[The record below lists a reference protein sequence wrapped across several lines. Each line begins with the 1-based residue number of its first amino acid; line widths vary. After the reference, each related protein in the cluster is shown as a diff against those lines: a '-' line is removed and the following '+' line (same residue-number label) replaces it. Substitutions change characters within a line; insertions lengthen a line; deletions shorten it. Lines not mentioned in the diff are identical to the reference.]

1 MRTQDLLWLSFTDL
15 REKKTRTALTV
26 IMVMIG
32 VASIVA
38 LVSLTS
44 GISASIQN
52 SLSSLGPTSII
63 LTSTKQAGF
72 TLADISGI
80 GSLGNVSSVIP
91 VVEGSAT
98 LVTSGGNQSVSIIG
112 ISQQD
117 LSGLLNGISMYE
129 GSTFNNTITPE
140 SLIGYDVAFPQTG
153 GGGQQLST
161 GQPATLKIGSGRSTQ
176 SVSIPIVGILQSY
189 SVSMIPINTGVLM
202 SEQAADTLLH
212 RQSFNMI
219 VVKASNVSDVGALT
233 TTLTD
238 IYGNNARVLS
248 TQQLAQT
255 ADQIVGGISMLLVII
270 AGISLLVAAIGI
282 MNIMLMSVMERTH
295 EIGVLK
301 SLGFTGNSVMAI
313 FLLQALI
320 IGAVGGIVGIGAG
333 VAGSYSLAS
342 LASHAQSSN
351 SSAASQTSGGAGFQG
366 RGGGAY
372 AGGGEAGGTFAVQGG
387 RTASAAGSGSASLSF
402 APVLTPQTVAE
413 ALFIAMFVSAIA
425 GMYPAWRASRM
436 EPIDALR
443 EL

>member
-72 TLADISGI
+72 TLADTSGI

-161 GQPATLKIGSGRSTQ
+161 P
-176 SVSIPIVGILQSY
+176 
-189 SVSMIPINTGVLM
+189 
-202 SEQAADTLLH
+202 
-212 RQSFNMI
+212 
-219 VVKASNVSDVGALT
+219 
-233 TTLTD
+233 
-238 IYGNNARVLS
+238 
-248 TQQLAQT
+248 
-255 ADQIVGGISMLLVII
+255 
-270 AGISLLVAAIGI
+270 
-282 MNIMLMSVMERTH
+282 
-295 EIGVLK
+295 
-301 SLGFTGNSVMAI
+301 
-313 FLLQALI
+313 
-320 IGAVGGIVGIGAG
+320 
-333 VAGSYSLAS
+333 
-342 LASHAQSSN
+342 
-351 SSAASQTSGGAGFQG
+351 
-366 RGGGAY
+366 
-372 AGGGEAGGTFAVQGG
+372 GTFPLSRS
-387 RTASAAGSGSASLSF
+387 RTSL
-402 APVLTPQTVAE
+402 
-413 ALFIAMFVSAIA
+413 
-425 GMYPAWRASRM
+425 
-436 EPIDALR
+436 
-443 EL
+443 